1 MNTKHTKGSWTVV
14 EGRTHGS
21 IEVFIG
27 DTAAAE
33 IWRRG
38 DAQQEKAIAQRIV
51 ACVNACHGLTL
62 DEIECMNILKERN
75 DSNAE
80 IVALKKER
88 DEPLDL
94 LSAIE
99 QANETE
105 GES

>member
-1 MNTKHTKGSWTVV
+1 MNTKHTEGPWTVV

-21 IEVFIG
+21 VEVFIG

-33 IWRRG
+33 IWR
-38 DAQQEKAIAQRIV
+38 DAQPEKAIAQLVV

-62 DEIECMNILKERN
+62 EEIECMNILKERN

-88 DEPLDL
+88 DELLDL